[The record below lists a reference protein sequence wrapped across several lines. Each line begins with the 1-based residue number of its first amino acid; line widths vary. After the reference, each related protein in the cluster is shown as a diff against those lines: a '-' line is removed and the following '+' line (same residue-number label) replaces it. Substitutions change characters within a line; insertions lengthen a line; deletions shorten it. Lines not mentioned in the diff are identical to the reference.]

1 MNQLGAEN
9 SRASGLNLRQFWVRV
24 AGLHEHSEPVVQ
36 VAVGA
41 DGRGGGGGHVDVDVA
56 ERVVGGLHGDD
67 VVEAVQRH
75 RQRLGPEAVVELELL
90 GVRGGG
96 GEALL
101 LGERGRAPRVAV
113 LLLLLR
119 HGRLGHRRRGR
130 RPFGRRRRSGG
141 RGRGRDDD
149 GVGVGRRLPGS
160 AAPALRRRCGPVLLA
175 GASRRRRP
183 VLLLLLLLGGIQAL
197 LEVRVP
203 DVLDLVVRPPGQ
215 PGGDGGPPSNS
226 ELIASA
232 HSFCVLSKERNC

>member
-1 MNQLGAEN
+1 MGAN
-9 SRASGLNLRQFWVRV
+9 NKSPVASSKAMQANDQMWYWVRV
-24 AGLHEHSEPVVQ
+24 
-36 VAVGA
+36 
-41 DGRGGGGGHVDVDVA
+41 RGG
-56 ERVVGGLHGDD
+56 R
-67 VVEAVQRH
+67 
-75 RQRLGPEAVVELELL
+75 
-90 GVRGGG
+90 

-113 LLLLLR
+113 LLLLFR

-141 RGRGRDDD
+141 RGRGRGRDDD

-160 AAPALRRRCGPVLLA
+160 AAPTLRRRRGPVLLA
-175 GASRRRRP
+175 DASRRRRA
-183 VLLLLLLLGGIQAL
+183 VLLLLLLGGIQAL

-226 ELIASA
+226 E
-232 HSFCVLSKERNC
+232 ERERAEEREARAAAATNPSVGGCGCG